1 MGLEYQDTAQ
11 QLTAAAQQ
19 AEEEAGPPE
28 EWTEAQLPP
37 LPDITTDAVRAAL
50 AQLQQLLHVEAGKAE
65 GSSSSAVEATPE
77 GLQKAHAMLETCVLP
92 ALAELAKQRQPGSG
106 GAAQLPAA
114 AAQGPG
120 QPAAAASQH
129 AAVAAMLS
137 QYPLGFSTGEAGADL
152 GATILRMLYI
162 KDLRALQVGFALAT
176 CVLCGCMLAHRSAA
190 VALHRLVAGLCRQL
204 RPRGSLHGQQLPCA
218 GRAAAAVCA
227 TCLHISH
234 PAACC
239 FSLLPCPTA
248 DAG

>member
-1 MGLEYQDTAQ
+1 MPPAVGLEYQDTAQ

-50 AQLQQLLHVEAGKAE
+50 AQLQQLLHVEGGKAAA
-65 GSSSSAVEATPE
+65 GSSSAAAAEATPE
-77 GLQKAHAMLETCVLP
+77 GLQKVHAMLETCVLP

-106 GAAQLPAA
+106 GAAQQAA
-114 AAQGPG
+114 AAQGQAPAA
-120 QPAAAASQH
+120 AAAASQH

-162 KDLRALQVGFALAT
+162 KDLRALQVGAQWVSWAP
-176 CVLCGCMLAHRSAA
+176 CHAVLGTSWVVVRQAA
-190 VALHRLVAGLCRQL
+190 VACGGRQ
-204 RPRGSLHGQQLPCA
+204 CA
-218 GRAAAAVCA
+218 V
-227 TCLHISH
+227 H
-234 PAACC
+234 
-239 FSLLPCPTA
+239 
-248 DAG
+248 